1 MEWSAE
7 LMTYDEFTKLVGEL
21 FPHAYVTID
30 NYELTIHTGL
40 EVNSFTDEV
49 YPTREVMVWN

>member
-1 MEWSAE
+1 MNN
-7 LMTYDEFTKLVGEL
+7 LTYDQFIALVGDL

-49 YPTREVMVWN
+49 YPIREVMV

>member
-1 MEWSAE
+1 MEWGAE
-7 LMTYDEFTKLVGEL
+7 LMTYDEFIALVGDI

-40 EVNSFTDEV
+40 EVGTVTDKI
-49 YPTREVMVWN
+49 YPTREVMV